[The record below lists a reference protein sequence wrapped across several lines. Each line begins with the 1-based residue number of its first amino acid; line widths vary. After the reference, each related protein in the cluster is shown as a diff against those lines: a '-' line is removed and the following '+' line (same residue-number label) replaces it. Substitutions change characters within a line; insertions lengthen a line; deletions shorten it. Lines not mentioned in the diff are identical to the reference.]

1 MSPRR
6 KLLLAAG
13 LLVEPVVL
21 RARGLPIG
29 GDLIVRCRRGH
40 LFTTIW
46 IPSVSLKAM
55 RLGWLRVQWCPVG
68 RHLSIV
74 TPVREPDQRPA
85 QRREARAHHDLRLP

>member
-40 LFTTIW
+40 LFTTLW

-55 RLGWLRVQWCPVG
+55 RVGWLRVQWCPVG
-68 RHLSIV
+68 RHFSIV
-74 TPVREPDQRPA
+74 TPVREPDLSPA
-85 QRREARAHHDLRLP
+85 ERREARAHHDLRLP